1 MSEQGSNGK
10 KLSSTQVILIVG
22 IVLILAAVLGVG
34 ALVVGRLGQQS
45 SGSEASGSAATPSFG
60 SGAVVMD
67 DKNVNNM
74 VEEMK
79 RKAEEGRYEVKMSVN
94 WTFPDGESVSEDAYV
109 ANTDVNTHPVYF
121 DVTLEDGTV
130 VYTSPLIP
138 VGSAV
143 DGIKLDQPLD
153 AGTYS
158 TVCTYHLLQSEED
171 TTEISTV
178 SVVVRITVKA

>member
-1 MSEQGSNGK
+1 MSEKGSNGK

-34 ALVVGRLGQQS
+34 ALVVSRLGQQS
-45 SGSEASGSAATPSFG
+45 SGSEASGSAVTPSFG

-79 RKAEEGRYEVKMSVN
+79 RKAEDRYEVKMSVN
-94 WTFPDGESVSEDAYV
+94 WAFPDGESVSEDAYV

-121 DVTLEDGTV
+121 DITLEDGTV